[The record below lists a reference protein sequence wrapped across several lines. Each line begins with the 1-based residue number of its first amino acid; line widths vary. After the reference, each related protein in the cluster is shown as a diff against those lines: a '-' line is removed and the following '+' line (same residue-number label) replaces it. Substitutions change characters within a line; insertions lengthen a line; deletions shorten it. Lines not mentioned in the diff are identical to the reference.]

1 MNLEQKE
8 NRFDVANG
16 GNSLIIASKSKGKKA
31 RNPFLDTLS
40 KSRNVYKRQITR
52 NAQTKKAAIEHI
64 LKLTDRDGNM
74 DNLVFL
80 GHFYNMVEYR
90 LLDSKRFTDDCAK
103 MSLDAFNVA
112 QHVIF
117 DGNKKL
123 DEVLTFGLEKTYTS
137 ELIKMKD
144 PIFGKQELEKAR
156 ISKEEDFTTDAEM

>member
-1 MNLEQKE
+1 MLENLKKIGLDAT
-8 NRFDVANG
+8 NDGSSVI
-16 GNSLIIASKSKGKKA
+16 LASKSKSKKT

-40 KSRNVYKRQITR
+40 KSRNVYKRQIIR
-52 NAQTKKAAIEHI
+52 NAQMKKAAIEHI
-64 LKLTDRDGNM
+64 LKLTDRDANM

-90 LLDSKRFTDDCAK
+90 LLDSKRFTDDCEK
-103 MSLDAFNVA
+103 LGLEAFNVA

-144 PIFGKQELEKAR
+144 PIFSKQELEEAR
-156 ISKEEDFTTDAEM
+156 VAKEEIFIGDVN

>member
-1 MNLEQKE
+1 MSLEQKE
-8 NRFDVANG
+8 NRFDATY
-16 GNSLIIASKSKGKKA
+16 NSSSVNIPSKSKGKKT

-40 KSRNVYKRQITR
+40 KSRSVYKRQITR
-52 NAQTKKAAIEHI
+52 NAQTKKSAIEHI
-64 LKLTDRDGNM
+64 LKLTDKDANL

-103 MSLDAFNVA
+103 MGLEAFNVA
-112 QHVIF
+112 QHVVF

-123 DEVLTFGLEKTYTS
+123 EEVLTFGLDKAYTT

-144 PIFGKQELEKAR
+144 PIFSKQELEEAR
-156 ISKEEDFTTDAEM
+156 VSKEEQESIN

>member
-1 MNLEQKE
+1 MLGNSIDNSL
-8 NRFDVANG
+8 NVANN
-16 GNSLIIASKSKGKKA
+16 GNNVIIASKSKGKKT

-64 LKLTDRDGNM
+64 LKVTDRDANQ

-103 MSLDAFNVA
+103 LNLNAFNVA
-112 QHVIF
+112 QHIVF

-144 PIFGKQELEKAR
+144 SIFSKQELEEAR
-156 ISKEEDFTTDAEM
+156 VFKEEESE